1 MQKKTEERWGTGVVE
16 QVSIDLKREFPDAE
30 GFSTRNL
37 RYMEQWYLYYTTEA
51 ANLQRPVAEIMS
63 MSVIDERMTN
73 LQRSVAELDE
83 TMSAY
88 KMGEFPLPFAL
99 VSLSILNSSS
109 LL

>member
-1 MQKKTEERWGTGVVE
+1 MQKRTEERWGAGVVE

-51 ANLQRPVAEIMS
+51 ANLQR
-63 MSVIDERMTN
+63 
-73 LQRSVAELDE
+73 SVAELDE

-88 KMGEFPLPFAL
+88 KMENFRC
-99 VSLSILNSSS
+99 
-109 LL
+109 LLLLFH